1 MKLIVSIIL
10 TMKDSI
16 ASELRGMLVFARVI
30 ESGNFT
36 RAAKTLGISRAV
48 TSYQVKQLEKRLGV
62 QLINRSTRALSLTSA
77 GRLYYDKCKAIAEQ
91 AESAHQLIENLKAD
105 AVGRLSISC
114 PVHLG
119 LQWVVPL
126 ATAYRQRYPQ
136 VELELNLSENITNL
150 VQDGIDLA
158 IRSGPLANS
167 ELRSTKLATVS
178 RHICASPE
186 YLNQRGWPQ
195 AINEL
200 DKHEW
205 IVYHRLASKLNLA
218 RQGKSYA
225 IQMQGT
231 LRTNNAAARLQFA
244 LSGMGLAVL
253 PHYDAAKAFKT
264 GELIELFPDYEI
276 PPLELFAVFPEGVE
290 KVKASRLMIDMLKNT
305 PP

>member
-1 MKLIVSIIL
+1 
-10 TMKDSI
+10 MKDSI

-30 ESGNFT
+30 DSGNFT

-77 GRLYYDKCKAIAEQ
+77 GKLYYDKCKVIAEQ
-91 AESAHQLIENLKAD
+91 AESAHQMIENLKAD

-126 ATAYRQRYPQ
+126 ATAYRRRYPQ
-136 VELELNLSENITNL
+136 VELELNLSESISNL

-158 IRSGPLANS
+158 IRSGPLADS

-178 RHICASPE
+178 RHICASPD
-186 YLNQRGWPQ
+186 YLNLRGWPQ
-195 AINEL
+195 SLNEL

-205 IVYHRLASKLNLA
+205 IVYHRLGNQLTLSRDDKDYSI
-218 RQGKSYA
+218 K
-225 IQMQGT
+225 MTGT

-253 PHYDAAKAFKT
+253 PHYDAAKAFNS
-264 GELIELFPDYEI
+264 GQLVELFPDYHL
-276 PPLELFAVFPEGVE
+276 PPLELYAVFPDGIE
-290 KVKASRLMIDMLKNT
+290 KVKASRLMIDMLKNS